1 MKINFCIS
9 GIPATGGVRSIFE
22 YANGL
27 IGRGHEVTITIPYY
41 ENKPTWFD
49 LNAELITPKKD
60 SAQPTR
66 QIRQRVISRLSLPKV
81 DHLPESIR
89 DYQQYID
96 QKTTI
101 EKNLLSLMPECD
113 INIATDFPTALPV
126 YLSKKGIGCY
136 FLQHYERVFADARP
150 FDSVIEGLDA
160 DYTYQ
165 LPLFKIA
172 NSTWV
177 KNVIEEKFH
186 SKLYLCCNGVSLE
199 EFYEMEV
206 PKDDDKIIIVSFSG
220 NGVAWKGFKD
230 AVEAMKI
237 VFDKAKNK
245 NIVWKV
251 YGGEPELTPEQA
263 GVPFDFVGKVYK
275 EVLTGLYNEA
285 DIVFLSSWYESFPL
299 PPIEAMACGKP
310 VVTTQYGTEDYAI
323 DGETAL
329 VVPPRKPEMLA
340 EAILKLIYD
349 PQKRKLI
356 ADNGKTFIN
365 RFTWQTSV
373 ENMEKILLDIFGCVK
388 SGESSPYIQGS
399 GFIL

>member
-27 IGRGHEVTITIPYY
+27 IRRGHEVTITIPYH

-49 LNAELITPKKD
+49 LNARLIMPGKD
-60 SAQPTR
+60 SIQPTR
-66 QIRQRVISRLSLPKV
+66 RIRQRVIDRLSSPKV
-81 DHLPESIR
+81 DHLSESVR
-89 DYQQYID
+89 DYQRYID
-96 QKTTI
+96 RKTTI
-101 EKNLLSLMPECD
+101 EKNLLLLMPECD

-136 FLQHYERVFADARP
+136 FMQHYERVFADARP

-177 KNVIEEKFH
+177 KSVIEERFH
-186 SKLYLCCNGVSLE
+186 SKLYLCCNGVNLE
-199 EFYEMEV
+199 EFHEMKV
-206 PKDDDKIIIVSFSG
+206 PKDNNKTTIVSFSG
-220 NGVAWKGFKD
+220 NGVVWKGFRD
-230 AVEAMKI
+230 ATKAMKI

-245 NIVWKV
+245 NIIWKV

-275 EVLTGLYNEA
+275 EALTKLYNEA

-310 VVTTQYGTEDYAI
+310 VVTTRYGTEDYAI
-323 DGETAL
+323 DEQTAL
-329 VVPPRKPEMLA
+329 VVPPRRPDMLA
-340 EAILKLIYD
+340 EAILKLIYN
-349 PQKRKLI
+349 PQKRKFI
-356 ADNGKTFIN
+356 ADNGKTFIKK
-365 RFTWQTSV
+365 FTWQNSV
-373 ENMEKILLDIFGCVK
+373 DNMENILFDVLDRVK
-388 SGESSPYIQGS
+388 LGGMVPYIQGS
-399 GFIL
+399 DFIL